1 MSVAMALTN
10 TVLAHVTKYHAG
22 SDGGRV
28 RVREDAP
35 APASL
40 RRRCSIETVTV
51 AGIEVYV
58 LTPKRGA
65 SDIDVLYFHGGAY
78 NAGMIAPHWWIIR
91 SLIARTGATVHV
103 PSYLLAPEYTADES
117 YRSLDA
123 ATDEVLLTAGERR
136 VVFAGDSSGGGIAL
150 AQAQRCRD
158 RLGPDPDHVVLF
170 SPWVDVTMTNPAVR
184 EVQPRDVSLDGDL
197 LREAGIWWAGDRDPA
212 DPLISPIYG
221 DLSDLPAM
229 TVVQGG
235 RDVLAPDVIKM
246 VGLVGDAGGHV
257 RMVEEPEGFHVY
269 VAGWWTPEADT
280 ALEAAAQGIRG
291 ARGENHGSNS

>member
-1 MSVAMALTN
+1 MSVRIRTAQGPTKGDERRTALLGALDGLLREVDSVESIN
-10 TVLAHVTKYHAG
+10 VADLSRRAG
-22 SDGGRV
+22 
-28 RVREDAP
+28 
-35 APASL
+35 
-40 RRRCSIETVTV
+40 V
-51 AGIEVYV
+51 ARSAFYFYFQNKAEAVGALMEVVYDEAAAA
-58 LTPKRGA
+58 GA
-65 SDIDVLYFHGGAY
+65 
-78 NAGMIAPHWWIIR
+78 
-91 SLIARTGATVHV
+91 
-103 PSYLLAPEYTADES
+103 LLVDT
-117 YRSLDA
+117 SLDP
-123 ATDEVLLTAGERR
+123 TERIPRVIGEI
-136 VVFAGDSSGGGIAL
+136 F
-150 AQAQRCRD
+150 
-158 RLGPDPDHVVLF
+158 
-170 SPWVDVTMTNPAVR
+170 DVTERHGHLYRAVLEARATNPSVR